1 MNKPAVSILMNCFN
15 GELFLKEA
23 IQSVINQSFRDWE
36 LIFWDNRS
44 NDKSAEI
51 FHSFSDNRLKYYLSK
66 MLYNF
71 ILYLS
76 LIILGL
82 LVMRFGIFQ
91 IRKFKKGETKVTKK
105 ISEQIAFVIFF
116 IIIIGLIIYSVNDL
130 LF

>member
-1 MNKPAVSILMNCFN
+1 
-15 GELFLKEA
+15 
-23 IQSVINQSFRDWE
+23 
-36 LIFWDNRS
+36 
-44 NDKSAEI
+44 
-51 FHSFSDNRLKYYLSK
+51 

-105 ISEQIAFVIFF
+105 ISEQIAFIIFF
-116 IIIIGLIIYSVNDL
+116 LIILGLIIYSVNDL

>member
-1 MNKPAVSILMNCFN
+1 
-15 GELFLKEA
+15 
-23 IQSVINQSFRDWE
+23 
-36 LIFWDNRS
+36 
-44 NDKSAEI
+44 
-51 FHSFSDNRLKYYLSK
+51 

-105 ISEQIAFVIFF
+105 ISEQIAFIIFF
-116 IIIIGLIIYSVNDL
+116 LIILGLIVYSINDF